1 MAHCKLLSGRQVY
14 VGRTRPLC
22 DHVDRS
28 GTKLVYAQVQIVACC
43 LAMKELKQ
51 AVQLAKHLA
60 SAMAMP
66 MASVVPDAA
75 FKRWPKPLHA

>member
-1 MAHCKLLSGRQVY
+1 
-14 VGRTRPLC
+14 
-22 DHVDRS
+22 
-28 GTKLVYAQVQIVACC
+28 
-43 LAMKELKQ
+43 MKELKQ